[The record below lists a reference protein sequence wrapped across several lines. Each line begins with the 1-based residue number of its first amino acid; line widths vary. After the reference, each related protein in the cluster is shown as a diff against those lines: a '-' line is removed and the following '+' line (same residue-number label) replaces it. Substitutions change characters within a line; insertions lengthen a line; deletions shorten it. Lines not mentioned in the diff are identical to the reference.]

1 MVKDLDSI
9 GCLTICCIQQFLSI
23 REFKVIFLL
32 PFFRHK
38 CFVWKTVCEMNATE
52 KKPGDYYLYLCELL
66 HEEIC
71 WKRGRFVMVWFAGTS
86 ATVVSASCADF
97 IVVSFFNNWSCLDI
111 EYKSQ
116 FKQTTWEEERI
127 MQQIFLRVLCRLKSV
142 LELLSVAFIITQP
155 MVDLAFVFCFHANI
169 Y

>member
-38 CFVWKTVCEMNATE
+38 CFVWKNCVWDECYR

-97 IVVSFFNNWSCLDI
+97 IVVLFGYWIQKPIQTDHMGGREDNATDFSSCFVQI
-111 EYKSQ
+111 EIRPWTPFCCIHHHATYGGSGVCFLFSCKHLLM
-116 FKQTTWEEERI
+116 TT
-127 MQQIFLRVLCRLKSV
+127 
-142 LELLSVAFIITQP
+142 II
-155 MVDLAFVFCFHANI
+155 
-169 Y
+169 

>member
-1 MVKDLDSI
+1 MFCLKELCVRWMLQKKNLVIIIYIYVNFYMKKSVGREEDLSWFDLQEGLPRLFQLLVQI
-9 GCLTICCIQQFLSI
+9 LLLS
-23 REFKVIFLL
+23 
-32 PFFRHK
+32 H
-38 CFVWKTVCEMNATE
+38 
-52 KKPGDYYLYLCELL
+52 
-66 HEEIC
+66 
-71 WKRGRFVMVWFAGTS
+71 
-86 ATVVSASCADF
+86 
-97 IVVSFFNNWSCLDI
+97 FFNNWSCLDI

-142 LELLSVAFIITQP
+142 LELLSVAFIITQH

>member
-1 MVKDLDSI
+1 MAVL
-9 GCLTICCIQQFLSI
+9 QFAAFSNSCPSENLKS
-23 REFKVIFLL
+23 FFFFLFSGTNVL
-32 PFFRHK
+32 FER
-38 CFVWKTVCEMNATE
+38 TVCEMNATE
-52 KKPGDYYLYLCELL
+52 KNLVIIIYIYVNFYMKKSVGREEDLSWFDLQERLPRLFQLL
-66 HEEIC
+66 VQILLLSH
-71 WKRGRFVMVWFAGTS
+71 
-86 ATVVSASCADF
+86 
-97 IVVSFFNNWSCLDI
+97 FFNNWSCLDI

-116 FKQTTWEEERI
+116 FKQTIWEEERI